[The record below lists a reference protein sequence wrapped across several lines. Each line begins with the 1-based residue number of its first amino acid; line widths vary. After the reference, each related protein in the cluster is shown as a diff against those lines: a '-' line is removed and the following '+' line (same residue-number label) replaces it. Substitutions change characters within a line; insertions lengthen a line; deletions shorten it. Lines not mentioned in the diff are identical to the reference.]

1 MSAVAGGSSEGGP
14 SVNRALTLAERV
26 GSGALPVLGG
36 ATGRSTR
43 DEMAATGGPRGPV
56 GFSSVLSAVPESYFD
71 RRHQFYVEAALKRE
85 ATRNERIANRT
96 RLMESDP
103 VNPMYLELREK
114 EMRKQWLLLYS
125 SLEHLYRCAK
135 NYMENAICFT
145 YASWHVYRSTAQHFS
160 ILNAVQFKSLS

>member
-125 SLEHLYRCAK
+125 SLGSIYTRFWNINQSIYLS
-135 NYMENAICFT
+135 NY
-145 YASWHVYRSTAQHFS
+145 
-160 ILNAVQFKSLS
+160 LSVCV

>member
-103 VNPMYLELREK
+103 VNPMYPEPPPPATQPCRTITVPRRNHHHYTPQCCYNQRSLLRSF
-114 EMRKQWLLLYS
+114 R
-125 SLEHLYRCAK
+125 
-135 NYMENAICFT
+135 
-145 YASWHVYRSTAQHFS
+145 ASISMLRM
-160 ILNAVQFKSLS
+160 LSQRL